1 MRLRLA
7 IAPRCSL
14 LLASIVAAGCGSD
27 VTTPAKSSASK
38 ETTAVAATPV
48 AESGETAADPET
60 VLRDRLDASIAA
72 AGKRKLK
79 YGEGESNAAWQVIH
93 GVLAFGPDL
102 ILDYD
107 GTDVPAL
114 DHVLAGGTLT
124 GWKMRPGEKG
134 IIAEVEPGSKTGQ
147 GHKDQWLGYLS
158 ACNIKADQPL
168 VVGGKTY
175 KFIDLATQAQW
186 ECREGQEFGWTLSGL
201 LPFVELD
208 AKWQSQDGE
217 EWTFE
222 RMIELESKADLT
234 GASCGGTH
242 SLIGVANVLNAY
254 IADGGKLEGGWAVA
268 DEHVRNCVQKAKEHQ
283 QQDGSFSTGFFV
295 RSATVPE
302 ISGVMHANGH
312 TLEFLCWALTDE
324 QLREPW
330 VRRAVENLLGQLEA
344 TRDVPLECGALYHA
358 ARGLQLYRGRLFG
371 FPGEQDDKNLAAP
384 ESTAKPVESASVDR
398 KSE

>member
-1 MRLRLA
+1 MRSRLA
-7 IAPRCSL
+7 IAPLLSVSL
-14 LLASIVAAGCGSD
+14 AFVVAPGCGSD
-27 VTTPAKSSASK
+27 VTTPVKPAANAAATPAATTSASK
-38 ETTAVAATPV
+38 PAANSEE
-48 AESGETAADPET
+48 AF
-60 VLRDRLDASIAA
+60 RDRLDAAIAA

-79 YGEGESNAAWQVIH
+79 FGEGESNAAWQVIH

-102 ILDYD
+102 ILDYN

-114 DHVLAGGTLT
+114 DHVLAGGALT
-124 GWKMRPGEKG
+124 GWKLRPGEKG
-134 IIAEVEPGSKTGQ
+134 VIVEVEAGSKTGQ
-147 GHKDQWLGYLS
+147 GHKDQWIGYLS
-158 ACNIKADQPL
+158 ACNIAADQP
-168 VVGGKTY
+168 VRVGDKDY
-175 KFIDLATQAQW
+175 KFIDLVTQAQW
-186 ECREGQEFGWTLSGL
+186 ECQPGQEFGWTLSGL
-201 LPFVELD
+201 LPFVPLD
-208 AKWQSQDGE
+208 AKWQSQDGQ

-254 IADGGKLEGGWAVA
+254 LAQGGKLEGGWAVA
-268 DEHVRNCVQKAKEHQ
+268 DAHVKNCVQKAKEYQ

-312 TLEFLCWALTDE
+312 TLEFLSWALTDQE
-324 QLREPW
+324 LREPW

-371 FPGEQDDKNLAAP
+371 FPQEEPIAGP
-384 ESTAKPVESASVDR
+384 TSP
-398 KSE
+398 